1 MEEKL
6 DALRAAFKAYIAAGY
21 TGIVE
26 MAMDENA
33 LEALQEL
40 QRRDGQFTIRLAAYW
55 IIAPSETE
63 EENLKQVHRAIE
75 LQKQFNAATS
85 LTFRIVGIKTAK
97 MLDPVVRT
105 ADAAGLQCALHAI
118 SDSAIKLAINIL
130 EKNSRPGRRH
140 RIEHLELASLED
152 AKRLGQLGIIASV

>member
-1 MEEKL
+1 MLDEAAVVTIVWPHIANVAPMEEKL

-40 QRRDGQFTIRLAAYW
+40 QRRDGEFTIRLATYW

-85 LTFRIVGIKTAK
+85 LTFRIVGIKVICDGVIDACTTA
-97 MLDPVVRT
+97 L
-105 ADAAGLQCALHAI
+105 C
-118 SDSAIKLAINIL
+118 
-130 EKNSRPGRRH
+130 
-140 RIEHLELASLED
+140 
-152 AKRLGQLGIIASV
+152 